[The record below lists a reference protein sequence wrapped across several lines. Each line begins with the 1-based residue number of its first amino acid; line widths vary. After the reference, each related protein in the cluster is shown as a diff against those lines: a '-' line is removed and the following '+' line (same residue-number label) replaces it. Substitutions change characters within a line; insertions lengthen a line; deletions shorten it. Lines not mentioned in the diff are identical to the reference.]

1 MKVLEASTK
10 VNFISSYLQQKLVIT
25 LAVMCTKNY
34 INYTVFFFCH
44 TYLLYDNFT
53 KECRKDRT
61 SNQTPNL
68 KRREQYNLSFNLYF
82 MAF

>member
-34 INYTVFFFCH
+34 INYTVFFSATRIFYMIILQKNAAKTEH
-44 TYLLYDNFT
+44 QI
-53 KECRKDRT
+53 
-61 SNQTPNL
+61 QTPNL
-68 KRREQYNLSFNLYF
+68 KRKEQYNLSFNLYF